1 MMYSEYIKKGG
12 KGIIQLLKEN
22 QCLNYL
28 PSEAITPMDTA
39 FNFENGMKIFSLPVE
54 NLLKTS
60 NDLTPIANMIKYRF
74 ASEWEQLF
82 ATLPSDQAPLYGT
95 IRQTTGKTNT
105 DTKNTVAGYDDSEMV
120 NDTGSSQ
127 NVTNDVTEKTLDF
140 TELTKLLGELKNNNY
155 YDTIFSDI
163 RNYIFNTVYGNER
176 TE

>member
-12 KGIIQLLKEN
+12 TGIIQLLKDN

-28 PSEAITPMDTA
+28 PSEAITPLDTA
-39 FNFENGMKIFSLPVE
+39 FNFENGMKNFSQPVE
-54 NLLKTS
+54 TMLKTN
-60 NDLTPIANMIKYRF
+60 NDLTLIAGLLKFRF

-82 ATLPSDQAPLYGT
+82 TTLPKDQAPLYGT

-105 DTKNTVAGYDDSEMV
+105 DTKNSVAGYDDSEMV
-120 NDTGSSQ
+120 NDTGSTQ
-127 NVTNDVTEKTLDF
+127 NGTNDITEKTLDF
-140 TELTKLLGELKNNNY
+140 TELTKLLDELKNNNY